1 MLQDGYLLAEIGFD
15 TAANEPPKVCC
26 VCAHPELK
34 ECESYVTDPPRPG
47 QRDALPT
54 AAGLPGCPG
63 GLLDSALVSSVV
75 DQVLFH
81 EHGPVQDSLATAQA
95 LLGNGKFS

>member
-1 MLQDGYLLAEIGFD
+1 MVNMLGKRLSKTLLIVFVWSGARVRKSCRARKMLQDGYFLAEIGFD
-15 TAANEPPKVCC
+15 TAANEPSKVCC

-54 AAGLPGCPG
+54 AAGLPGCFF
-63 GLLDSALVSSVV
+63 A
-75 DQVLFH
+75 F
-81 EHGPVQDSLATAQA
+81 
-95 LLGNGKFS
+95 